1 MRAGEP
7 AYNRAVLA
15 WIRTARRF
23 RHLDPA
29 ERRLALE
36 AALFTAAVR
45 LALSGL
51 SLRTVRGLLAR
62 IPAVRCPLPA
72 ERAESVARAVT
83 RARAVVPG
91 ATCLVRALVV
101 RALLVRRGHAAHLR
115 LGFVRSEGGALGG
128 HAWVESD
135 DGRVFDDTGEASF
148 YTPVPDVAGQRS

>member
-1 MRAGEP
+1 MSAREP

-36 AALFTAAVR
+36 AALVTAAVR

-135 DGRVFDDTGEASF
+135 GRVFDDTGEASC
-148 YTPVPDVAGQRS
+148 YAPAPDVAGQRS